1 MARRA
6 LDDVTAPDGLGS
18 EEVLSSFAETL
29 PDGPTI
35 TVLDGKTPGA
45 LDSTEPVRVEP
56 GHNFFVAGDNRDRS
70 LDSRFLDHGLRSS
83 SRQDLPLPQRVLTLP
98 PHSPDAPYERRQ
110 RMKAALSLLLI
121 ASLAGPAFALDSIS
135 EPPADFDQ
143 AAWQAEWDRGDT
155 DGDGRLSR
163 DEVAAANSRALEIF
177 DKIDRDSDGY
187 LSPEEDKAALFQW
200 YRERKDAA
208 VKN

>member
-1 MARRA
+1 
-6 LDDVTAPDGLGS
+6 
-18 EEVLSSFAETL
+18 
-29 PDGPTI
+29 
-35 TVLDGKTPGA
+35 
-45 LDSTEPVRVEP
+45 
-56 GHNFFVAGDNRDRS
+56 
-70 LDSRFLDHGLRSS
+70 
-83 SRQDLPLPQRVLTLP
+83 
-98 PHSPDAPYERRQ
+98 
-110 RMKAALSLLLI
+110 MKAALSLLLI